1 MIGLRSVIA
10 LGFAGM
16 VAALG
21 GLARATPAAAPDVVV
36 YKRPGCDCC
45 KKWIEH
51 LRAVGFRVT
60 ARDTSDLTGVRARY
74 GVPQKLTS
82 CHTAVVDGYVV
93 EGHVPADVIQHLL
106 KERPTLAGVAVPG
119 MPAGSPGMESETPT
133 HYRIFTFEKGGATAV
148 YGSR

>member
-1 MIGLRSVIA
+1 MISSRSVLA
-10 LGFAGM
+10 LAFAGLT
-16 VAALG
+16 AAIG
-21 GLARATPAAAPDVVV
+21 SLARATPAAAPDVVV

-51 LRAVGFRVT
+51 LRAAGFHVT
-60 ARDTSDLTGVRARY
+60 AHDTSDLAGVRGRY
-74 GVPQKLTS
+74 GVPQKLAS
-82 CHTAVVDGYVV
+82 CHTALVDGYVV

-106 KERPTLAGVAVPG
+106 KERPTLVGVAVPG

-133 HYRIFTFEKGGATAV
+133 HYRIFTFEKSGATAV

>member
-1 MIGLRSVIA
+1 MIGPRSIIA
-10 LGFAGM
+10 LAFAGM

-36 YKRPGCDCC
+36 YRRPSCDCC

-51 LRAVGFRVT
+51 LRAAGFHVT
-60 ARDTSDLTGVRARY
+60 AHDTSDLAGVRARY

-93 EGHVPADVIQHLL
+93 EGHVPADVIQRLL
-106 KERPTLAGVAVPG
+106 KERPVLAGVAVPG
-119 MPAGSPGMESETPT
+119 MPVGSPGMESETPT
-133 HYRIFTFEKGGATAV
+133 RYRIFTFEKSGAIAV